1 MNKQTALTII
11 SIAGVT
17 ASVVVTAI
25 MAPKADKAI
34 KAKKEYIVADH
45 HVDDKDLETDANGN
59 IVNATLTTADKL
71 ELVKT
76 AAPYYAPS
84 ALLLMLTVGSI
95 ILNHRINKKEL
106 LALSAT
112 ASYLVASRDQI
123 KKAIDKPEIKKLI
136 KDLHP
141 TKEMFKHQTIEET
154 GNGDLLCIDG
164 YSGRIFRSSED
175 AVIDAEEKLI
185 SEYLDPE
192 CGYCCLNDWYRFLNI
207 EESQFGW
214 DHGWANVEEEYYP
227 NEPIEFSNELVA
239 ADAPGNDY
247 GEPIFCIDIEE
258 YWHPMEG
265 WQEV

>member
-1 MNKQTALTII
+1 MNKQTALTIF

-25 MAPKADKAI
+25 MAPKAHEAI
-34 KAKKEYIVADH
+34 KAKKLEIANTQG
-45 HVDDKDLETDANGN
+45 KDIERDRHGYPTKMS
-59 IVNATLTTADKL
+59 LTTADKL

-76 AAPYYAPS
+76 AALYYVPS
-84 ALLLMLTVGSI
+84 ALLLTLTVGSI

-112 ASYLVASRDQI
+112 TSYLVANRDKF
-123 KKAIDKPEIKKLI
+123 KKVADKPEVKKIVGKLYPE
-136 KDLHP
+136 K
-141 TKEMFKHQTIEET
+141 KEFKHQTIEET